1 MKRKTARSMTGR
13 DFDNLSAAEK
23 EAIYQESERIGP
35 GDGAPLTAAQKAQH
49 ARWERKY
56 GRSRREEGARPAKR
70 VQISIEQALLK
81 AADRFA
87 AKHGLSRS
95 QVIARGV
102 RKLLAG

>member
-1 MKRKTARSMTGR
+1 MKRKTARPMTGR
-13 DFDNLSAAEK
+13 DFDNLSSAEK
-23 EAIYQESERIGP
+23 EAIYQECEKIGP
-35 GDGAPLTAAQKAQH
+35 GVGAPLTPAQRAQH
-49 ARWERKY
+49 ARWMRKY
-56 GRSRREEGARPAKR
+56 GGSRHEKSARPAKR

-95 QVIARGV
+95 QVIAQGV